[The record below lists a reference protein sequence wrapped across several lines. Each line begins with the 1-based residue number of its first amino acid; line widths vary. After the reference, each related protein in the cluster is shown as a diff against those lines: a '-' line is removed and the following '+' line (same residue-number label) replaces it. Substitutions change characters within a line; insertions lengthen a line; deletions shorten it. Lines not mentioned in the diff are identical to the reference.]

1 MALIAGHNNTRG
13 LERIANRTEQSGGSC
28 GGVKKAGF
36 GALPVYMK
44 VYNIGTS
51 YTYRIPSKQLS
62 CRENHFFSTR
72 SPTQIR
78 RGSYTATHN
87 GMLG

>member
-1 MALIAGHNNTRG
+1 MALIAGHNNTSG

-36 GALPVYMK
+36 GALSVNMR

-51 YTYRIPSKQLS
+51 YSYRIPSRQLS
-62 CRENHFFSTR
+62 CRDNHFFTTR
-72 SPTQIR
+72 YPTQVR
-78 RGSYTATHN
+78 RGSYAATHN